1 MIRYREYFLEY
12 FKGNKILNPNAGLSS
27 KRAHIDPS
35 ARVNL
40 NFVKKTYKHKHPV
53 IDSICTG
60 KADNVKMAGQP
71 LLRILSLYG
80 TAFTPGV
87 MVLGNSDVE
96 AEMYEDEEGQQVGV
110 LRNRNKGNA
119 V

>member
-12 FKGNKILNPNAGLSS
+12 FKGNKILNPNPTNG
-27 KRAHIDPS
+27 KNPHIDPS
-35 ARVNL
+35 GRKHV
-40 NFVKKTYKHKHPV
+40 NFVPKTYKHKHPI

-60 KADNVKMAGQP
+60 KANNVKMAGQP

-96 AEMYEDEEGQQVGV
+96 AEMYEDEEGQQIGI